1 MCDKLHKLE
10 DALEDQ
16 MLQKSFDLIYEYWDE
31 LGELDKLGELCG
43 LDELECP
50 QILTIEEKIICKE
63 RSQGTFCF
71 MIKTAKED
79 TKDPIQHSEVNIK
92 AE

>member
-43 LDELECP
+43 LDELECHHGRIEIRDSEYTYMDCNDIELLF
-50 QILTIEEKIICKE
+50 QIVLYFLSTLD
-63 RSQGTFCF
+63 F
-71 MIKTAKED
+71 
-79 TKDPIQHSEVNIK
+79 
-92 AE
+92 

>member
-1 MCDKLHKLE
+1 MRFKTR
-10 DALEDQ
+10 DQ
-16 MLQKSFDLIYEYWDE
+16 RNDIN
-31 LGELDKLGELCG
+31 
-43 LDELECP
+43 P
-50 QILTIEEKIICKE
+50 IITVEEKIICKE